1 MPDASTTR
9 STPRGL
15 NSSISH
21 VIFDFDGTL
30 SWLRHGWPQIMYD
43 IFRRHWPERAGETE
57 ETIREALMSN
67 ILGLN
72 GKPTIFQM
80 TTFVERV
87 GTRGGRCPSASALL
101 EEYQTALDHKITE
114 RTAAMRQ
121 RDRKADAFVVHG
133 ARSFLEKLEAR
144 GVALV
149 ILSGTIEHR
158 VKEEAAL
165 LDLARY
171 FDHHIYGSTPDPS
184 QFSKQ
189 RVIERLLRE
198 EQIQGEHLVSFGDG
212 PVEIECTR
220 AVGGLA
226 IGVASDE
233 ERNGSG
239 EIDRWKER
247 ELRTAGAQHVIADY
261 REPDRILQWMNLVPD
276 A

>member
-1 MPDASTTR
+1 MP
-9 STPRGL
+9 
-15 NSSISH
+15 SISH

-30 SWLRHGWPQIMYD
+30 SWLRHGWPQNMYD
-43 IFRRHWPERAGETE
+43 IFRRHWPARANETE
-57 ETIREALMSN
+57 ETIREALMS
-67 ILGLN
+67 IVLGLN

-87 GTRGGRCPSASALL
+87 GARGGQCPSASALL

-114 RTAAMRQ
+114 CTTAIQQ
-121 RDRKADAFVVHG
+121 RACDPDAFVVHG
-133 ARSFLEKLEAR
+133 VRSLLEKLQER
-144 GVALV
+144 GVTLI

-158 VKEEAAL
+158 VKEESAL
-165 LDLARY
+165 LDLSRY

-198 EQIQGEHLVSFGDG
+198 ERIQGEHLVSFGDG

-239 EIDRWKER
+239 IIDSWKER
-247 ELRTAGAQHVIADY
+247 ELRAAGAQHIIADY
-261 REPDRILQWMNLVPD
+261 REPDRILQWMD
-276 A
+276 AVSSA